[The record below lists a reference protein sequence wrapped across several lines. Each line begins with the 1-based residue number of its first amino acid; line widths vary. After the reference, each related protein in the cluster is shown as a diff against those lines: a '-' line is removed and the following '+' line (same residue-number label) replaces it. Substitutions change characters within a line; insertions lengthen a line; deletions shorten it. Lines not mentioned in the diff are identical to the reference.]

1 MNGPNMDQ
9 RHLNKPKTR
18 HDVARCNL
26 KKQRMLKDTWFLSSL
41 KLHCPIISFCSR
53 SSFVRNGGIFA
64 SVLTPLHHS
73 DILMDAAFLRTGDL
87 VFHILMA
94 FKHLHHEAFLCW
106 I

>member
-1 MNGPNMDQ
+1 MQPQKAGNAQGYLVP
-9 RHLNKPKTR
+9 LIIGAT
-18 HDVARCNL
+18 L
-26 KKQRMLKDTWFLSSL
+26 
-41 KLHCPIISFCSR
+41 PIISFCSR
-53 SSFVRNGGIFA
+53 SSFVRNGGILA